1 MRCERKTQ
9 YESMRQ
15 TTREGNIKRREQYQ
29 NILAP
34 TTGLLCLSCD
44 TKRVYSFFPLFALF
58 PAFFS
63 ESLPSFFYFESQGD
77 GRRQVNCWSHTKRE
91 TLRKVRVEDCFLR
104 SSVSATAKGEHIIHM
119 YNIILCSHICLLL
132 LRQSKR
138 DTETGETKRK
148 ISVSSL
154 FFIHWY
160 FVPSHLSLQ
169 SVPLVLLLLLL
180 ILCLVINVTPGS
192 NSFDTSWV
200 LDCHVWRNC

>member
-63 ESLPSFFYFESQGD
+63 KSLPSFLYFESQGD
-77 GRRQVNCWSHTKRE
+77 ERRQVNCWSHTKRE

-138 DTETGETKRK
+138 DTEAGETKRK

-154 FFIHWY
+154 SSSFTDI
-160 FVPSHLSLQ
+160 LSPVIFLFSQ
-169 SVPLVLLLLLL
+169 CLLF
-180 ILCLVINVTPGS
+180 C
-192 NSFDTSWV
+192 
-200 LDCHVWRNC
+200 CCY